1 LAPCPDTIRRYL
13 PTILITLVSA
23 CGGSP
28 TGDEGDGSDF
38 EGFWQLTV
46 DVTTTSGVCDG
57 EELEPVEVINALIT
71 QEGSVV
77 TATAEWSSES
87 GSVSL
92 TGGRA
97 GNEITFSGSYDEDGG
112 TTVTAYTL
120 TIGTNSLN
128 GTEAWSW
135 IGPGGSCPT
144 GGSTVTGAP
153 L

>member
-1 LAPCPDTIRRYL
+1 MSFPARGRRRL
-13 PTILITLVSA
+13 STTLFLLTAA
-23 CGGSP
+23 CGGSS
-28 TGDEGDGSDF
+28 TDGDVGDGSDF

-46 DVTTTSGVCDG
+46 DVTTTSGVCAG
-57 EELEPVEVINALIT
+57 EELEPVEVIQALIT

-77 TATAEWSSES
+77 TATAIWSSES

-92 TGGRA
+92 TGSRS

-112 TTVTAYTL
+112 TTITSYTL

-135 IGPGGSCPT
+135 IGPDGTCPT
-144 GGSTVTGAP
+144 GASTVTGSP
-153 L
+153 V